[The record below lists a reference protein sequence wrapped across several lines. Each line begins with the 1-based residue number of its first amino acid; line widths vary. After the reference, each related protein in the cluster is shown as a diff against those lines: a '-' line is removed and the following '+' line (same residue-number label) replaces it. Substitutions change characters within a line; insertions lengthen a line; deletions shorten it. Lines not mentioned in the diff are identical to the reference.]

1 MRKKFVLGLLIL
13 LVILMGIKFVFFEG
27 NVGGIFF
34 FLIIVLNNEF
44 IVFLGDIFVIL
55 FLIKNM
61 GNMMIINM
69 IVYIMGFMI
78 GF

>member
-1 MRKKFVLGLLIL
+1 MW
-13 LVILMGIKFVFFEG
+13 EG
-27 NVGGIFF
+27 FF

>member
-27 NVGGIFF
+27 NVGGIF